1 MNTTS
6 GSIRIILKESY
17 DFSLAWC
24 TSSTQF
30 QLTHNKTTHK
40 KIWSI
45 CLLRLCFNHISI
57 LPAYLLCNS
66 VLNSVNKVYITCIY
80 AMVRISYHT
89 VSNKSGKYKI
99 GDCMR
104 LDFHCCACQNLNKND
119 LQTAILWLNDVN
131 CSEIRARYHPN
142 PTPDRWPLESLP
154 LGSETG
160 IQVSAVVGIGDHLG
174 RQLPVSLLV
183 PVSVASVDTTLLPT
197 KFWRRN
203 GVEPEVGALVSILKF
218 GNPQASVIG
227 IGGRLEGSGSLS
239 PSERWF
245 HYS

>member
-1 MNTTS
+1 MWF
-6 GSIRIILKESY
+6 RCILAEKWARCPSQLVPPAWSWFY
-17 DFSLAWC
+17 RKASLRYGRGQTASAGRVELALHMMPSWVSRPGTPFLLWWC
-24 TSSTQF
+24 TFVSVSPPPPVYTLPVCRQV
-30 QLTHNKTTHK
+30 TWPVHK
-40 KIWSI
+40 LYPAPPPRIQHL
-45 CLLRLCFNHISI
+45 CL
-57 LPAYLLCNS
+57 ALLSC
-66 VLNSVNKVYITCIY
+66 L
-80 AMVRISYHT
+80 
-89 VSNKSGKYKI
+89 
-99 GDCMR
+99 
-104 LDFHCCACQNLNKND
+104 
-119 LQTAILWLNDVN
+119 

>member
-1 MNTTS
+1 MGAWPVYYVWPMPS
-6 GSIRIILKESY
+6 HFIFESP
-17 DFSLAWC
+17 DNWL
-24 TSSTQF
+24 
-30 QLTHNKTTHK
+30 NTHK
-40 KIWSI
+40 ADWRWTII
-45 CLLRLCFNHISI
+45 IML
-57 LPAYLLCNS
+57 
-66 VLNSVNKVYITCIY
+66 
-80 AMVRISYHT
+80 
-89 VSNKSGKYKI
+89 I
-99 GDCMR
+99 GR
-104 LDFHCCACQNLNKND
+104 GGQSRGQRALAGGVLDFTHRIPTPQCTLGFVKRNYSPWPCIWACVD
-119 LQTAILWLNDVN
+119 SRIPEIEACI

>member
-1 MNTTS
+1 MLS
-6 GSIRIILKESY
+6 AKCGY
-17 DFSLAWC
+17 FALA
-24 TSSTQF
+24 F
-30 QLTHNKTTHK
+30 
-40 KIWSI
+40 
-45 CLLRLCFNHISI
+45 
-57 LPAYLLCNS
+57 
-66 VLNSVNKVYITCIY
+66 
-80 AMVRISYHT
+80 
-89 VSNKSGKYKI
+89 
-99 GDCMR
+99 
-104 LDFHCCACQNLNKND
+104 LD
-119 LQTAILWLNDVN
+119 V

-183 PVSVASVDTTLLPT
+183 PVAVASVDTTLLPT

>member
-1 MNTTS
+1 M
-6 GSIRIILKESY
+6 KERVIKVTNYRPIAVLGNISMIMGREVH
-17 DFSLAWC
+17 S
-24 TSSTQF
+24 Q
-30 QLTHNKTTHK
+30 
-40 KIWSI
+40 IWSHFI
-45 CLLRLCFNHISI
+45 
-57 LPAYLLCNS
+57 
-66 VLNSVNKVYITCIY
+66 K
-80 AMVRISYHT
+80 
-89 VSNKSGKYKI
+89 
-99 GDCMR
+99 
-104 LDFHCCACQNLNKND
+104 
-119 LQTAILWLNDVN
+119 

-183 PVSVASVDTTLLPT
+183 PVAVTSVDTTLLPT

-203 GVEPEVGALVSILKF
+203 RVEPEVGALVSILKF

>member
-1 MNTTS
+1 MLVTLLMKMYYEL
-6 GSIRIILKESY
+6 SISSRIFLSVYHEISMYKKSSYPVYQIRYWQSLNILKQWQEMISKY
-17 DFSLAWC
+17 IVTWYGIA
-24 TSSTQF
+24 
-30 QLTHNKTTHK
+30 N
-40 KIWSI
+40 
-45 CLLRLCFNHISI
+45 LCF
-57 LPAYLLCNS
+57 
-66 VLNSVNKVYITCIY
+66 
-80 AMVRISYHT
+80 
-89 VSNKSGKYKI
+89 
-99 GDCMR
+99 
-104 LDFHCCACQNLNKND
+104 F
-119 LQTAILWLNDVN
+119 
-131 CSEIRARYHPN
+131 SEIRARYHPN

-160 IQVSAVVGIGDHLG
+160 IQVTAVVGIGDHLG

-203 GVEPEVGALVSILKF
+203 RVEPEVGALVSILKF

>member
-1 MNTTS
+1 MKAAFMRQSVARGISLSKYGKMNT
-6 GSIRIILKESY
+6 I
-17 DFSLAWC
+17 
-24 TSSTQF
+24 STD
-30 QLTHNKTTHK
+30 
-40 KIWSI
+40 
-45 CLLRLCFNHISI
+45 
-57 LPAYLLCNS
+57 PGY
-66 VLNSVNKVYITCIY
+66 
-80 AMVRISYHT
+80 
-89 VSNKSGKYKI
+89 
-99 GDCMR
+99 
-104 LDFHCCACQNLNKND
+104 
-119 LQTAILWLNDVN
+119 

-183 PVSVASVDTTLLPT
+183 PVAVTSVDTTLLPT

-203 GVEPEVGALVSILKF
+203 RVEPEVGALVSILKF

>member
-1 MNTTS
+1 MV
-6 GSIRIILKESY
+6 GLVWPAFQ
-17 DFSLAWC
+17 DFRKRLSVAFL
-24 TSSTQF
+24 TPSTND
-30 QLTHNKTTHK
+30 LTAK
-40 KIWSI
+40 
-45 CLLRLCFNHISI
+45 L
-57 LPAYLLCNS
+57 
-66 VLNSVNKVYITCIY
+66 
-80 AMVRISYHT
+80 T
-89 VSNKSGKYKI
+89 VSSFMLPLSI
-99 GDCMR
+99 QVDI
-104 LDFHCCACQNLNKND
+104 LWNLNDEISLFNAC
-119 LQTAILWLNDVN
+119 LYSPNFSDVHTI

-160 IQVSAVVGIGDHLG
+160 IQVTAVVGIGDHLG

-203 GVEPEVGALVSILKF
+203 RVEPEVGALVSILKF

>member
-1 MNTTS
+1 MTKFPVQGSYRDILFDSFVSVIQIQKSFITS
-6 GSIRIILKESY
+6 HPTYYNIQHRY
-17 DFSLAWC
+17 
-24 TSSTQF
+24 
-30 QLTHNKTTHK
+30 
-40 KIWSI
+40 
-45 CLLRLCFNHISI
+45 ISI
-57 LPAYLLCNS
+57 NY
-66 VLNSVNKVYITCIY
+66 KYQY
-80 AMVRISYHT
+80 KY
-89 VSNKSGKYKI
+89 SNKLS
-99 GDCMR
+99 
-104 LDFHCCACQNLNKND
+104 
-119 LQTAILWLNDVN
+119 WE

-183 PVSVASVDTTLLPT
+183 PVAVTSVDTTLLPT

-203 GVEPEVGALVSILKF
+203 RVEPEVGALVSILKF

>member
-1 MNTTS
+1 MGRRKKSKRREGHRWRGHTRKITNVKHKVNNK
-6 GSIRIILKESY
+6 IKEWFKERIEKES
-17 DFSLAWC
+17 
-24 TSSTQF
+24 
-30 QLTHNKTTHK
+30 N
-40 KIWSI
+40 
-45 CLLRLCFNHISI
+45 N
-57 LPAYLLCNS
+57 
-66 VLNSVNKVYITCIY
+66 
-80 AMVRISYHT
+80 
-89 VSNKSGKYKI
+89 
-99 GDCMR
+99 
-104 LDFHCCACQNLNKND
+104 
-119 LQTAILWLNDVN
+119 
-131 CSEIRARYHPN
+131 SEIRARYHPN

-183 PVSVASVDTTLLPT
+183 PVAVTSVDTTLLPT

-203 GVEPEVGALVSILKF
+203 RVEPEVGALVSILKF

>member
-1 MNTTS
+1 MLVSLPSDQLATMPLLPGSS
-6 GSIRIILKESY
+6 GTWFFFLPLLIFFIY
-17 DFSLAWC
+17 DYVFR
-24 TSSTQF
+24 
-30 QLTHNKTTHK
+30 QLTEYGGTSTSYTQTKHE
-40 KIWSI
+40 ISLQQ
-45 CLLRLCFNHISI
+45 LLSPHGRRCRKVGVSFHVQAKHLRRIACFH
-57 LPAYLLCNS
+57 
-66 VLNSVNKVYITCIY
+66 
-80 AMVRISYHT
+80 
-89 VSNKSGKYKI
+89 
-99 GDCMR
+99 
-104 LDFHCCACQNLNKND
+104 
-119 LQTAILWLNDVN
+119 

>member
-1 MNTTS
+1 MIVLSLWINSQENISETHLWEM
-6 GSIRIILKESY
+6 ILVQIMPCWCQAINLYSRQSLQSY
-17 DFSLAWC
+17 MSLYGVTKRQW
-24 TSSTQF
+24 
-30 QLTHNKTTHK
+30 
-40 KIWSI
+40 
-45 CLLRLCFNHISI
+45 
-57 LPAYLLCNS
+57 
-66 VLNSVNKVYITCIY
+66 VY
-80 AMVRISYHT
+80 
-89 VSNKSGKYKI
+89 
-99 GDCMR
+99 
-104 LDFHCCACQNLNKND
+104 
-119 LQTAILWLNDVN
+119 N

-160 IQVSAVVGIGDHLG
+160 IQVTAVVGIGDHLG

-203 GVEPEVGALVSILKF
+203 RVEPEVGALVSILKF

>member
-1 MNTTS
+1 MPNPGCGDASVVSTVVSIWYGGNQSHDETTNAHHS
-6 GSIRIILKESY
+6 LENIHKCSY
-17 DFSLAWC
+17 CHSW
-24 TSSTQF
+24 
-30 QLTHNKTTHK
+30 
-40 KIWSI
+40 
-45 CLLRLCFNHISI
+45 
-57 LPAYLLCNS
+57 
-66 VLNSVNKVYITCIY
+66 
-80 AMVRISYHT
+80 
-89 VSNKSGKYKI
+89 
-99 GDCMR
+99 
-104 LDFHCCACQNLNKND
+104 
-119 LQTAILWLNDVN
+119 

-174 RQLPVSLLV
+174 QQLPVSLLV

>member
-1 MNTTS
+1 MNH
-6 GSIRIILKESY
+6 
-17 DFSLAWC
+17 SL
-24 TSSTQF
+24 QIMF
-30 QLTHNKTTHK
+30 
-40 KIWSI
+40 
-45 CLLRLCFNHISI
+45 I
-57 LPAYLLCNS
+57 LPLMTGHLFWKATIFVGLYRGVPL
-66 VLNSVNKVYITCIY
+66 Y
-80 AMVRISYHT
+80 
-89 VSNKSGKYKI
+89 
-99 GDCMR
+99 
-104 LDFHCCACQNLNKND
+104 
-119 LQTAILWLNDVN
+119 

-183 PVSVASVDTTLLPT
+183 PVAVTSVDTTLLPT

-203 GVEPEVGALVSILKF
+203 RVEPEVGALVSILKF

>member
-1 MNTTS
+1 MAFLDVTKAYDKAWSEAIMYVMHKEGIRDRHWYIIKKLNENITVKIKTKH
-6 GSIRIILKESY
+6 GKTREIHIKDSIRQGGVL
-17 DFSLAWC
+17 
-24 TSSTQF
+24 
-30 QLTHNKTTHK
+30 
-40 KIWSI
+40 
-45 CLLRLCFNHISI
+45 
-57 LPAYLLCNS
+57 S
-66 VLNSVNKVYITCIY
+66 VLEYGVLMDEINKDLEKKPL
-80 AMVRISYHT
+80 RIEIDDKGT
-89 VSNKSGKYKI
+89 RAP
-99 GDCMR
+99 C
-104 LDFHCCACQNLNKND
+104 L
-119 LQTAILWLNDVN
+119 

-160 IQVSAVVGIGDHLG
+160 IQVTAVVGIGDHLG

-203 GVEPEVGALVSILKF
+203 RVEPEVGALVSILKF
-218 GNPQASVIG
+218 GKPQASVIG

>member
-1 MNTTS
+1 MIWIWIGTLLPPLRPNRWWSTIKAVAHDM
-6 GSIRIILKESY
+6 IRR
-17 DFSLAWC
+17 DGVSLC
-24 TSSTQF
+24 S
-30 QLTHNKTTHK
+30 
-40 KIWSI
+40 
-45 CLLRLCFNHISI
+45 
-57 LPAYLLCNS
+57 
-66 VLNSVNKVYITCIY
+66 
-80 AMVRISYHT
+80 
-89 VSNKSGKYKI
+89 
-99 GDCMR
+99 
-104 LDFHCCACQNLNKND
+104 
-119 LQTAILWLNDVN
+119 

-183 PVSVASVDTTLLPT
+183 SVSVASVDTTLLPT